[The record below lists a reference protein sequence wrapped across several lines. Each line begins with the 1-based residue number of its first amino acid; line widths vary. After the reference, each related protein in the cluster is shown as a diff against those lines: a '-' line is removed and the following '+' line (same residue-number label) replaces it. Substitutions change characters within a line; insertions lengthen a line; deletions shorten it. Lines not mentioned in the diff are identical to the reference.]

1 MLDSIYHMI
10 LKYFEIV
17 LMLLLGC
24 CCFLLYILLYMHD
37 AVKIQHYKMLLNM
50 YYTSVLSISIY
61 GIILLPD
68 VTSYDKYM
76 FLLPK

>member
-24 CCFLLYILLYMHD
+24 CYFLLYILLYMNT
-37 AVKIQHYKMLLNM
+37 VINIQHYIMLLDM
-50 YYTSVLSISIY
+50 YYTVLM
-61 GIILLPD
+61 ILKIALSLPD
-68 VTSYDKYM
+68 ATAYDKYIV
-76 FLLPK
+76 LTP